1 MNGIFLQTA
10 AQKIQHHK
18 KGRNMAYQIE
28 YAYTCHIGKIRNN
41 NEDNFW
47 CCGDSLEAQNQGMSH
62 IRSGYMKQ
70 SEYPLLAVFDGM
82 GGESCGEMA
91 AFLAAEACGEHFKT
105 AKDGIRNDPE
115 EFLNEICESMN
126 QAICDYGRTNK
137 INSMGTTA
145 ALLAFAEDAVYSC
158 NLGDSRIYKSDR
170 EKFYQISQDHVLGR
184 SLFGKAPLTQYL
196 GMEEENLQLEPSIS
210 RQEIKIGD
218 RFLLCSDGITDM
230 LSDGEIADILSRDI
244 PVAKTVEI
252 LVDRA
257 LKKGGRDNITVVLCE
272 IMEQPRNMF
281 RRVLNWFHRQNEGD
295 I

>member
-1 MNGIFLQTA
+1 
-10 AQKIQHHK
+10 
-18 KGRNMAYQIE
+18 MAYQIE

-184 SLFGKAPLTQYL
+184 SLFGKAPLTKYL

>member
-1 MNGIFLQTA
+1 
-10 AQKIQHHK
+10 
-18 KGRNMAYQIE
+18 MAYQIE

-230 LSDGEIADILSRDI
+230 LSDGEITDILSRDI

>member
-1 MNGIFLQTA
+1 
-10 AQKIQHHK
+10 
-18 KGRNMAYQIE
+18 MAYQIE
-28 YAYTCHIGKIRNN
+28 DAYTCHIGKIRNN

>member
-1 MNGIFLQTA
+1 
-10 AQKIQHHK
+10 
-18 KGRNMAYQIE
+18 MAYQIE
-28 YAYTCHIGKIRNN
+28 YAYTCHIAKIRNN

-47 CCGDSLEAQNQGMSH
+47 CCGASLEAQNQGMSH

>member
-1 MNGIFLQTA
+1 
-10 AQKIQHHK
+10 
-18 KGRNMAYQIE
+18 MAYQIE

-218 RFLLCSDGITDM
+218 RFLLCSDGITDR

>member
-1 MNGIFLQTA
+1 
-10 AQKIQHHK
+10 
-18 KGRNMAYQIE
+18 MAYQIE

-126 QAICDYGRTNK
+126 QAICDYGRKNK

>member
-1 MNGIFLQTA
+1 
-10 AQKIQHHK
+10 
-18 KGRNMAYQIE
+18 MAYQIE

-126 QAICDYGRTNK
+126 QAICDYGTTNK

>member
-1 MNGIFLQTA
+1 
-10 AQKIQHHK
+10 
-18 KGRNMAYQIE
+18 MAYQIE

-82 GGESCGEMA
+82 GGESCGEMS

>member
-1 MNGIFLQTA
+1 
-10 AQKIQHHK
+10 
-18 KGRNMAYQIE
+18 MAYQIE

-252 LVDRA
+252 LVNRA

>member
-1 MNGIFLQTA
+1 
-10 AQKIQHHK
+10 
-18 KGRNMAYQIE
+18 MAYQIE

-210 RQEIKIGD
+210 RQEIKIGN

-295 I
+295 INEKQNAGS

>member
-1 MNGIFLQTA
+1 
-10 AQKIQHHK
+10 
-18 KGRNMAYQIE
+18 MAYQIE

-210 RQEIKIGD
+210 RQEIKIGE

>member
-1 MNGIFLQTA
+1 
-10 AQKIQHHK
+10 
-18 KGRNMAYQIE
+18 MAYQIE

-105 AKDGIRNDPE
+105 AKDGLRNDPE

>member
-1 MNGIFLQTA
+1 
-10 AQKIQHHK
+10 
-18 KGRNMAYQIE
+18 MAYQIE

-272 IMEQPRNMF
+272 IMELPRNMF

>member
-1 MNGIFLQTA
+1 
-10 AQKIQHHK
+10 
-18 KGRNMAYQIE
+18 MAYQIE

-170 EKFYQISQDHVLGR
+170 EKFYQISQDHVLGH
-184 SLFGKAPLTQYL
+184 SLFEKAPLTQYL

>member
-1 MNGIFLQTA
+1 
-10 AQKIQHHK
+10 
-18 KGRNMAYQIE
+18 MAYQIE

-145 ALLAFAEDAVYSC
+145 ALLAFTEDAVYSC

>member
-1 MNGIFLQTA
+1 
-10 AQKIQHHK
+10 
-18 KGRNMAYQIE
+18 MAYQIE

-210 RQEIKIGD
+210 RQEIKMGD

>member
-1 MNGIFLQTA
+1 
-10 AQKIQHHK
+10 
-18 KGRNMAYQIE
+18 MAYQIE

-210 RQEIKIGD
+210 RQEIKTGD

>member
-1 MNGIFLQTA
+1 
-10 AQKIQHHK
+10 
-18 KGRNMAYQIE
+18 MAYQIE

-91 AFLAAEACGEHFKT
+91 AFFAAEACGEHFKT

>member
-1 MNGIFLQTA
+1 
-10 AQKIQHHK
+10 
-18 KGRNMAYQIE
+18 MAYQIK

-170 EKFYQISQDHVLGR
+170 EKFYQISQDHVLGH

>member
-1 MNGIFLQTA
+1 
-10 AQKIQHHK
+10 
-18 KGRNMAYQIE
+18 MAYQIE

-91 AFLAAEACGEHFKT
+91 AFLAAEACGQHFKT

-210 RQEIKIGD
+210 RQEIKIGE

>member
-1 MNGIFLQTA
+1 
-10 AQKIQHHK
+10 
-18 KGRNMAYQIE
+18 MAYQIE

-218 RFLLCSDGITDM
+218 RFLLCSDGTTDM
-230 LSDGEIADILSRDI
+230 LSDGEIADMLSRDI

>member
-1 MNGIFLQTA
+1 
-10 AQKIQHHK
+10 
-18 KGRNMAYQIE
+18 MAYQIE

-281 RRVLNWFHRQNEGD
+281 RRVLNWFHRQNDGD

>member
-1 MNGIFLQTA
+1 
-10 AQKIQHHK
+10 
-18 KGRNMAYQIE
+18 MAYQIE

-272 IMEQPRNMF
+272 IMEQPRNIF

>member
-1 MNGIFLQTA
+1 
-10 AQKIQHHK
+10 
-18 KGRNMAYQIE
+18 MAYQIE

-184 SLFGKAPLTQYL
+184 SLFGKAALEQYL

-244 PVAKTVEI
+244 PVAITVEI

>member
-1 MNGIFLQTA
+1 
-10 AQKIQHHK
+10 
-18 KGRNMAYQIE
+18 MAYQIE

-170 EKFYQISQDHVLGR
+170 EKFYQISQDHVLGH

-196 GMEEENLQLEPSIS
+196 GMEEENLHLEPSIS

>member
-1 MNGIFLQTA
+1 
-10 AQKIQHHK
+10 
-18 KGRNMAYQIE
+18 MAYQIE

-218 RFLLCSDGITDM
+218 RFLLCSDGITNM

>member
-1 MNGIFLQTA
+1 
-10 AQKIQHHK
+10 
-18 KGRNMAYQIE
+18 MAYQIE

-105 AKDGIRNDPE
+105 TKDGIRNDPE

-281 RRVLNWFHRQNEGD
+281 RRVLNWFHRENEGD

>member
-1 MNGIFLQTA
+1 
-10 AQKIQHHK
+10 
-18 KGRNMAYQIE
+18 MAYQIE

-47 CCGDSLEAQNQGMSH
+47 GCGDSLEAQNQGMSH
-62 IRSGYMKQ
+62 IRSGYMIQ

>member
-1 MNGIFLQTA
+1 
-10 AQKIQHHK
+10 
-18 KGRNMAYQIE
+18 MAYQIE

-257 LKKGGRDNITVVLCE
+257 LKKGGRDNIKVVLCE

>member
-1 MNGIFLQTA
+1 
-10 AQKIQHHK
+10 
-18 KGRNMAYQIE
+18 MAYQIE

-145 ALLAFAEDAVYSC
+145 ALLAFAEDAVYRC

-170 EKFYQISQDHVLGR
+170 EKFYQISQDHVLGH

>member
-1 MNGIFLQTA
+1 
-10 AQKIQHHK
+10 
-18 KGRNMAYQIE
+18 MAYQIE

-105 AKDGIRNDPE
+105 VKDGIRNDPE

>member
-1 MNGIFLQTA
+1 
-10 AQKIQHHK
+10 
-18 KGRNMAYQIE
+18 MAYQIE

-244 PVAKTVEI
+244 PEAKTVDI

>member
-1 MNGIFLQTA
+1 
-10 AQKIQHHK
+10 
-18 KGRNMAYQIE
+18 MAYQIE

-91 AFLAAEACGEHFKT
+91 AFLAAEACGQHFKT

-244 PVAKTVEI
+244 PVAKSVEI

>member
-1 MNGIFLQTA
+1 
-10 AQKIQHHK
+10 
-18 KGRNMAYQIE
+18 MAYQIE

-170 EKFYQISQDHVLGR
+170 EKFCQISQDHVLGR

-230 LSDGEIADILSRDI
+230 LSDGEIADVLSREA
-244 PVAKTVEI
+244 PVEETAGI
-252 LVDRA
+252 LLERA
-257 LKKGGRDNITVVLCE
+257 LKKGGRDNITLVLCE
-272 IMEQPRNMF
+272 VKEK
-281 RRVLNWFHRQNEGD
+281 QNAGS
-295 I
+295 